1 MSEESGSTSIDK
13 DKLIKLL
20 DEMRA
25 SLSGYLS
32 DIRGLSNDL
41 LLYIEIINRLSRDIG
56 ELSRS
61 ISETTLENLPATKI
75 KELSNTDEKIY
86 KLSLGIYD
94 LINKISG
101 RPLNIADQ
109 RFYIQML
116 LDGLKRLKELLE
128 ERKNLIEKKEEGLS

>member
-1 MSEESGSTSIDK
+1 MSEGSGSTSIDK

-32 DIRGLSNDL
+32 DIKGLSSDL

-61 ISETTLENLPATKI
+61 ISETPLDNLPATKI

-128 ERKNLIEKKEEGLS
+128 ERKNLMEKKEEGLS

>member
-1 MSEESGSTSIDK
+1 MSKGSDNTSIDR
-13 DKLIKLL
+13 DKLIELL

-32 DIRGLSNDL
+32 DIKGLSSDL

-61 ISETTLENLPATKI
+61 ISETTLENLSAIKV

-86 KLSLGIYD
+86 KLSVGIYD

-109 RFYIQML
+109 RFYIQMI